1 MTKKTLII
9 AILISLLGL
18 IAFAKPEAATK
29 QDKAQVSGP
38 AKRMQLVDQWSN
50 DLKAAYE
57 AKDMDKIGKLIE
69 QMDNF
74 KARIREANA
83 GKRQQDG
90 EKRGKGERAN
100 KTKWFSKG
108 NRQNDTQMQEPMN
121 HQQDEQGWGKHQE
134 QDGQQRWKRHHQ
146 QRQQDCDQQFAQGP
160 GRGMR
165 GQMTWQQDGQRQDRF
180 DSSCCCGCNC
190 GMQKG
195 FARRGQG
202 GMYSQHRQH
211 WQGQGRGY
219 QGQGFAG
226 PMMGGPRHMGRQQW
240 QGQKQWQG
248 PMAMQGQGNF
258 RRNHQMAGVFD
269 GRQQGQCPMCQ
280 GQRGFDRPNDEQKS
294 WGHGQFRG
302 PQKEHQGR
310 NRQRQ
315 NVTPSGNEW
324 EW

>member
-1 MTKKTLII
+1 MIKKTLFV

-18 IAFAKPEAATK
+18 IASAEPEATTK
-29 QDKAQVSGP
+29 QDKAEVTGP

-57 AKDMDKIGKLIE
+57 AKDMEKIGKLIK

-100 KTKWFSKG
+100 KTKEFSKG
-108 NRQNDTQMQEPMN
+108 NRQNNNRMQGTMN
-121 HQQDEQGWGKHQE
+121 HQQGEQGWARHQE

-146 QRQQDCDQQFAQGP
+146 RRQQNCDQQFAQGP
-160 GRGMR
+160 SRGMR
-165 GQMTWQQDGQRQDRF
+165 GQMRQGFGQNRF
-180 DSSCCCGCNC
+180 YCENGCN
-190 GMQKG
+190 MQRN

-202 GMYSQHRQH
+202 GMYSQH
-211 WQGQGRGY
+211 WQGQSRCY
-219 QGQGFAG
+219 RGQGFAG
-226 PMMGGPRHMGRQQW
+226 PMMGGPRQMGRQ
-240 QGQKQWQG
+240 
-248 PMAMQGQGNF
+248 
-258 RRNHQMAGVFD
+258 
-269 GRQQGQCPMCQ
+269 QQGQCPMCQ
-280 GQRGFDRPNDEQKS
+280 GQRGFDRPNYEQKS
-294 WGHGQFRG
+294 CGNGQFRG
-302 PQKEHQGR
+302 PQKEYQGR

-324 EW
+324 DW